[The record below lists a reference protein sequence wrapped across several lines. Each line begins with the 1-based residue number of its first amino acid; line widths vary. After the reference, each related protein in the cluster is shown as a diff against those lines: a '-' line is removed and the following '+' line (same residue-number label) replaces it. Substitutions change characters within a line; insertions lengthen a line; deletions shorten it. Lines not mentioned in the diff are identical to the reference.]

1 MSEKGQGFR
10 VGFEVEF
17 GSPMDLDQQSICEKL
32 VEHQW
37 AISGTQ
43 GSPMQLT
50 RLTCRAS
57 VRSS

>member
-10 VGFEVEF
+10 VGFEVGFE
-17 GSPMDLDQQSICEKL
+17 SPMDLDQQSICEKL

-43 GSPMQLT
+43 RSPVQ
-50 RLTCRAS
+50 
-57 VRSS
+57 